1 MTQEDIDRLFD
12 KFNGGKKDGRD
23 GRDGVQARDI
33 SKECRD
39 VYMGKNKIKTDWCEG
54 GVHADEWGAVKRNY
68 IHGVKFLRMEEPE
81 DKFMTG
87 VDKGYMEQDH
97 I

>member
-1 MTQEDIDRLFD
+1 
-12 KFNGGKKDGRD
+12 
-23 GRDGVQARDI
+23 
-33 SKECRD
+33 
-39 VYMGKNKIKTDWCEG
+39 MGKNKIKTDWGEG

-87 VDKGYMEQDH
+87 VDKGYME
-97 I
+97 